1 MNSTPHAEFFAKRRQ
16 GEVTIGWV
24 ALARLADLTQDSYRV
39 EWNLPEAA
47 KAGIDKELVLQ
58 KLAERDRRPGA
69 DVEWG

>member
-1 MNSTPHAEFFAKRRQ
+1 MGRTGSAGGPY
-16 GEVTIGWV
+16 
-24 ALARLADLTQDSYRV
+24 ARRV

-47 KAGIDKELVLQ
+47 KAGINKELVLQ